1 MNKAS
6 YELKA
11 KPGEDPDR
19 RAHQAQV
26 KRAILEGQAWGLTYL
41 LAQVK
46 DHAPYDNYALPQD
59 LEVFEFTLKGLLRLE
74 MMGKPQYAGWRR
86 MFGSNTKAQEMS
98 TWRSR
103 VALKAFGSSA
113 AALDFIRADPL
124 WTWQTAPPEIPSG
137 RKDDGWHVVFQ
148 VQDVWIAKGRYRWS
162 ELLAAFLLAESRA
175 LQLVGLFEPL
185 TPAGGGVHG

>member
-1 MNKAS
+1 MNKQAHI
-6 YELKA
+6 LPT

-41 LAQVK
+41 LAQVR
-46 DHAPYDNYALPQD
+46 DRAPYDNYALPNS

-86 MFGSNTKAQEMS
+86 MFGSNTKAHEMS

-103 VALKAFGSSA
+103 VALKAFASSA

-124 WTWQTAPPEIPSG
+124 WTWQAQPPTIPAG
-137 RKDDGWHVVFQ
+137 RKDDDWHVVFQ

-162 ELLAAFLLAESRA
+162 ELLARFLLEESRA
-175 LQLVGLFEPL
+175 LHLVGLFEPL
-185 TPAGGGVHG
+185 PPAGGGSHA